1 VAKIGRALVFALRRQ
16 GSRTHPGGDRPRASA
31 SVELGAMSGAFGG
44 NPLAPALALR
54 AGTYPGLGGAP
65 QCEMKVRKAVFSGGA
80 PIWDQDLRQLDMS
93 TALVFLCAP
102 KAAADP
108 TPGFIATEPARSQCM
123 TGTFRDDLP
132 RISSACRT
140 RLQPWA
146 AKRWRARSRSLSSR
160 SGPSVLPDATSVGGL
175 SAQT

>member
-1 VAKIGRALVFALRRQ
+1 MTYQIRQVVNSNSRRFFASRLVKFNSSVATLRAVAKIGRALVFALRRQ

-31 SVELGAMSGAFGG
+31 SVELGAMSGAFAG

-132 RISSACRT
+132 RISSAF
-140 RLQPWA
+140 
-146 AKRWRARSRSLSSR
+146 
-160 SGPSVLPDATSVGGL
+160 
-175 SAQT
+175 